1 MNVTS
6 VTYLRNDDG
15 NIDMID
21 AVIDGQHYGVPVS
34 DDNRH
39 YRAVKEWLDAGNSAT
54 N

>member
-6 VTYLRNDDG
+6 VTYIRDDDG

-21 AVIDGQHYGVPVS
+21 AVIDGKHYGVPIS
-34 DDNRH
+34 DANRH
-39 YRAVKEWLDAGNSAT
+39 YVVVKEWLDDGNSAT

>member
-1 MNVTS
+1 MNINS
-6 VTYLRNDDG
+6 VTYIRDDAG

-21 AVIDGQHYGVPVS
+21 AVIDGKHWGVPIN
-34 DDNRH
+34 DANRH